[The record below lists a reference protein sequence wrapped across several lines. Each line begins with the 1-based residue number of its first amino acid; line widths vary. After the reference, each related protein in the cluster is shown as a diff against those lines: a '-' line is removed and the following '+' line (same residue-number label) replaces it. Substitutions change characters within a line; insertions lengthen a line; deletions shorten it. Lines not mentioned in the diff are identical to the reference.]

1 MQDYIIIILLLLY
14 AATGVAQVDTTVQ
27 IDMSENENRWT
38 PEMEL
43 MVLLTQ
49 YQASFSLT
57 DEQMADKLS
66 AIVNEEL
73 DYVVS
78 YDAAKIEKIK
88 NGTLILVRPLSSHV
102 INKLREEYDQL
113 R

>member
-1 MQDYIIIILLLLY
+1 MTDYIILFFLLLY
-14 AATGVAQVDTTVQ
+14 AATGIAQVDTTVQ

-38 PEMEL
+38 PEIEL

-49 YQASFSLT
+49 YQSSFSLT

-66 AIVNEEL
+66 AIVNEKL

-88 NGTLILVRPLSSHV
+88 NGTLILVRPLSTHV
-102 INKLREEYDQL
+102 INRLREEYDQL
-113 R
+113 K